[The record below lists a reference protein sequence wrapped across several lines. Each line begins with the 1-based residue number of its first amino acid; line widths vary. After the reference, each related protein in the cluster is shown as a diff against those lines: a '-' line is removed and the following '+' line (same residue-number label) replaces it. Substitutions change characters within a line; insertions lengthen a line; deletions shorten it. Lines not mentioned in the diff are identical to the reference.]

1 MLDLAATRRRA
12 RQLYG
17 FTGVL
22 GSNGRSRCGSI
33 LRVWFLFLVDIK
45 PSPSGDDLGL
55 RMT

>member
-1 MLDLAATRRRA
+1 MLDLAATIRRA

-17 FTGVL
+17 LTGVL
-22 GSNGRSRCGSI
+22 GSNGLSRCGSI
-33 LRVWFLFLVDIK
+33 LRVWLLSLVDIG